1 MSTARK
7 GLIALGG
14 LLLLAVA
21 AYMSLPWI
29 ASTQIV
35 RDRITTQLSL
45 WSGYRVSIGGAP
57 ILDVWPGFKATLN
70 DVAFHEWAD
79 TSKQPVL
86 EADRLDVSLS
96 AWAALR
102 GHVEMSA
109 VAMHRPLLRL
119 NVQGSKIELPASPGG
134 GRMTRALDVAK
145 VVVSSNPTDP
155 DTSKLPTDTFGT
167 VEFTEGRIVVV
178 NGESEDGISSLNGRI
193 AWPSLDRPARIN
205 ATGIWRGEQVTLE
218 TTTQP
223 LLLLAGG
230 NAPFKATLKS
240 NLAEASFDGQTN
252 LSGDTFL
259 SGEASFSSSSLR
271 RMLEWTRIDIAPA
284 SAISALSISSAVQ
297 GTKQR
302 LRLDS
307 VKLGLGGNTGNGVIE
322 VAFASPTPAISG
334 TLAFDKFDLRA
345 FLAAFTPIAS
355 GGGNIYDEID
365 TTFSEQLA
373 LDLRLSASNASFG
386 AIPLT
391 NLAAAAQIKGNL
403 AAFDIS
409 GAEGFDGDLQ
419 AGLRIDANEDTK
431 TVELRVSANDL
442 DAVAFSKAMGAERIV
457 AQGRASLTMML
468 KGAGLDWNTVM
479 GNAEGTVSA
488 SIGQG
493 SVQGIDLVK
502 LRQRLDGTGFFPLSE
517 VGGGSLPFKSLD
529 FRAKVVGGVANVE
542 KASLLL
548 ENQVL
553 SLSGLSPYFSK
564 SLALSGHFSAI
575 GADGETGP
583 IMSPFFIGGSWDT
596 PFISPAWS
604 VPEFE

>member
-45 WSGYRVSIGGAP
+45 WSGYRVSIGEAP
-57 ILDVWPGFKATLN
+57 ILDVWPSFRATLN
-70 DVAFHEWAD
+70 DVAFHEWAA
-79 TSKQPVL
+79 TGNPPVL

-102 GHVEMSA
+102 GHVEMSS

-119 NVQGSKIELPASPGG
+119 HVRGSTIELPASPGG
-134 GRMTRALDVAK
+134 GRMSRALEVAK
-145 VVVSSNPTDP
+145 VVVSSTPTEP
-155 DTSKLPTDTFGT
+155 DTSKLPTDAFGT
-167 VEFTEGRIVVV
+167 LEFSEGRIVVA
-178 NGESEDGISSLNGRI
+178 NGDTEEDISSLSGRI

-205 ATGIWRGEQVTLE
+205 VTGIWRGEQVVLD

-230 NAPFKATLKS
+230 NAALKANLKS
-240 NLAEASFDGQTN
+240 NLAEASFDGQAN
-252 LSGDTFL
+252 LSGDTFF
-259 SGEASFSSSSLR
+259 SGDASFTSTSLR
-271 RMLEWTRIDIAPA
+271 RMLEWTRINIAPA
-284 SAISALSISSAVQ
+284 SRIGAITISSAVQ
-297 GTKQR
+297 GSAQR
-302 LRLDS
+302 LRLDP
-307 VKLGLGGNTGNGVIE
+307 VRLGLGGNTGNGVIE

-355 GGGNIYDEID
+355 GGNIYDAID
-365 TTFSEQLA
+365 TTFSKQLS

-457 AQGRASLTMML
+457 AQGRASFTMML

-488 SIGQG
+488 SVGQG
-493 SVQGIDLVK
+493 SVQGIDLAK
-502 LRQRLDGTGFFPLSE
+502 LRQRLEGTGFFQLSD

-548 ENQVL
+548 ENQML
-553 SLSGLSPYFSK
+553 SLSGLSPYFSR